1 MNHNQD
7 EQQYLYFDALSND
20 WLPATLSQLAAIDN
34 PDLAICPLKADGTPG
49 PQTTYAALLKRTT
62 AFQRPSSSPATT
74 GSTHTAN
81 SHKAHTSHAGAPVN
95 AETEYNINYTCNYL
109 RAAISLLVFLLFTSA
124 GITLTNPRNPEIG
137 LIIGLIIG
145 LLALLILKLLTKPSS
160 QK

>member
-1 MNHNQD
+1 MNQD
-7 EQQYLYFDALSND
+7 EQQYLYFDDLNNA

-34 PDLAICPLKADGTPG
+34 PDLTICPLKADGTPG

-74 GSTHTAN
+74 GSTHTAGN
-81 SHKAHTSHAGAPVN
+81 SHKPHTSHASAPVN

-124 GITLTNPRNPEIG
+124 GITLADPRNPEIG

-145 LLALLILKLLTKPSS
+145 LLALLILKLLTKPST